1 MVTKRAWQNDH
12 VHAAAHE
19 RGIDMQLPD
28 TLTSTPVLV
37 AIGAVVLAVIG
48 AVVITWIYK
57 RRTSSQP
64 QQESAPIP
72 DYELH
77 PLRGE
82 VANQLHARWQ
92 TLQQDFVD
100 APADTLRRADALVAE
115 AMRERGYPAVDADG
129 RGQLLRDHEPAHA
142 SRYDQLRRAVEHD
155 GESSTEERR
164 QALLQART
172 LFDALLR
179 DDASGNQERMFAA

>member
-1 MVTKRAWQNDH
+1 
-12 VHAAAHE
+12 
-19 RGIDMQLPD
+19 MQLPD
-28 TLTSTPVLV
+28 TLTSVPVLV

-48 AVVITWIYK
+48 ALVITWIYR
-57 RRTSSQP
+57 RRTSSQ
-64 QQESAPIP
+64 QEQAESAPMP

-77 PLRGE
+77 SIRSE
-82 VANQLHARWQ
+82 VANQLHGRWE

-129 RGQLLRDHEPAHA
+129 RARLLRDHEPAHA
-142 SRYDQLRRAVEHD
+142 SRYDQLRRAVEQD
-155 GESSTEERR
+155 GDGDTEERR

-179 DDASGNQERMFAA
+179 DDDDSGNQERMFAA

>member
-1 MVTKRAWQNDH
+1 MEPTITRTH
-12 VHAAAHE
+12 AAHE

-28 TLTSTPVLV
+28 SLTSTPVLV
-37 AIGAVVLAVIG
+37 AIGAVVLAVLG
-48 AVVITWIYK
+48 ALVITWIYK
-57 RRTSSQP
+57 RRSSDTAQH
-64 QQESAPIP
+64 ESAPIP

-82 VANQLHARWQ
+82 VANQLHARWE

-129 RGQLLRDHEPAHA
+129 RSQLLRDHEPAHA
-142 SRYDQLRRAVEHD
+142 SRYEQLRHAVEQD
-155 GESSTEERR
+155 GDSSTEERR

-179 DDASGNQERMFAA
+179 DEDASGNQERMFAA

>member
-1 MVTKRAWQNDH
+1 
-12 VHAAAHE
+12 
-19 RGIDMQLPD
+19 MQLPD
-28 TLTSTPVLV
+28 SLTSTPVLV

-48 AVVITWIYK
+48 ALVITWMY
-57 RRTSSQP
+57 RRRSSRDQHH
-64 QQESAPIP
+64 EAAPIP

-77 PLRGE
+77 PVRNE
-82 VANQLHARWQ
+82 VANQLHGRWE

-100 APADTLRRADALVAE
+100 APADTLRRADALLAE

-129 RGQLLRDHEPAHA
+129 RAQMLRDHEPAHA
-142 SRYDQLRRAVEHD
+142 SRYDQLRRAVEQD
-155 GESSTEERR
+155 GNSSTEERR

-179 DDASGNQERMFAA
+179 DDSSGKQERMFAA